1 MKFSEAMNMEHDHDD
16 EGGDD
21 DDDDSLEIPVSF
33 CLLALMTLFVL
44 PISVWN
50 AIRWG

>member
-1 MKFSEAMNMEHDHDD
+1 MNTEHDHDD

-33 CLLALMTLFVL
+33 CLLALMTLFCFTNNCVKCSSL
-44 PISVWN
+44 GVK
-50 AIRWG
+50 